1 MFKSLIDAAGSS
13 ITQDGQT
20 DILEGASG
28 GASYQY
34 VAGECYDESL
44 NPVTFYAKDGKAW
57 IQNNQN
63 STNWGGERV
72 EHRIPCMILW
82 LTESQAITQGR
93 IT

>member
-63 STNWGGERV
+63 STNWGGESV
-72 EHRIPCMILW
+72 EVMFRKVLELIIL
-82 LTESQAITQGR
+82 QATTQAR
-93 IT
+93 TT